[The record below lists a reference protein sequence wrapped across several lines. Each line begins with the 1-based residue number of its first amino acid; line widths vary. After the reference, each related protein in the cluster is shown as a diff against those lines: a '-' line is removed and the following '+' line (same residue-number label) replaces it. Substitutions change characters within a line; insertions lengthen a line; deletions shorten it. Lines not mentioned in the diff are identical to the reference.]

1 MSAPASIE
9 PLPPIVL
16 YGQPV
21 LHNTTRPVTVFDQG
35 LHRLIEAMEAT
46 MAAAPG
52 VGLSANQIGV
62 DLRVFVY
69 DCGPNARGH
78 VVNPMVQRLPGGLQE
93 DEEGCLSLPGL
104 AYPTPRALRVRC
116 TGQDRGGQ
124 PIAIEAR
131 GLLARCFQHEMD
143 HLNGQVYVERL
154 GGRVHRQ
161 AIRDIKASPWH
172 GQAVRVVTEPGGS
185 VLGEP

>member
-1 MSAPASIE
+1 MSAPTSIE
-9 PLPPIVL
+9 ALPPIVL

-21 LHNTTRPVTVFDQG
+21 LHAPTRPVTVFDE
-35 LHRLIEAMEAT
+35 RLDALIAAMEAT

-69 DCGPNARGH
+69 DCGANASGH

-93 DEEGCLSLPGL
+93 GEEGCLSLPGL

-116 TGQDRGGQ
+116 TGVDHRGE
-124 PIAIEAR
+124 PVSIEAR

-143 HLNGQVYVERL
+143 HLNGQVYLERL
-154 GGRVHRQ
+154 GGSTLRQ
-161 AIRDIKASPWH
+161 AKRDVKTCEWY
-172 GQAVRVVTEPGGS
+172 GQPVRTVEAVEG
-185 VLGEP
+185 